1 MAKKMPKKGKGGRGC
16 IAVLAIMAAWVL
28 SCACYDVAHA
38 EDAPV
43 FSARRL
49 SIAAQAGLEWE
60 RPTNVDQSTERIP
73 SVRLV
78 PVWRLWGPVKDG
90 VEHEGG
96 SFAIVAPLSIGLDSN
111 HPFRGGVF
119 VSCILWSGADQ
130 P

>member
-1 MAKKMPKKGKGGRGC
+1 MPKKPVRKYHPRLAWSVVGALA
-16 IAVLAIMAAWVL
+16 AVVLFSSLSHAA
-28 SCACYDVAHA
+28 DVS
-38 EDAPV
+38 V
-43 FSARRL
+43 FSVKRL

-60 RPTNVDQSTERIP
+60 RPTNVDQSTSRIP
-73 SVRLV
+73 SFRLV

-96 SFAIVAPLSIGLDSN
+96 SFALVAPLSIGLDSD